1 MACAPASCQLT
12 ELRLRRF
19 REDGCC
25 RQFGKFE
32 GGRIVRVGGLQRK
45 LLLEALFSTGVC
57 WRYWV
62 TKYSRLKGGVYVII
76 SSFQWS
82 CRAETFHGRWCQS
95 SLLLLVDIS
104 WHAEM
109 WVFHNFSMLFHVTS
123 YIFIWFGGWFIVFM
137 ATSQNWGCLKN
148 SPKNGFIGSLS
159 SCQGSLSTA
168 YDASRCTKKPEK
180 STISIYF
187 FMVGT
192 WELPT
197 EPPKKDNSGEVEW
210 ILEFFMQRWWFFVR
224 WFFFFFRLPLSFTTR
239 GFRWF
244 FFGLPWAG
252 DSVNASKISINYE
265 TGDSP
270 IWRTLTKMC
279 CIFQWIFYPPH
290 ALL

>member
-1 MACAPASCQLT
+1 MGAAGNL
-12 ELRLRRF
+12 E
-19 REDGCC
+19 
-25 RQFGKFE
+25 KFE

-197 EPPKKDNSGEVEW
+197 EPPKKDTVIVVKWS
-210 ILEFFMQRWWFFVR
+210 EFLSFSCNDDDFLWDGNL
-224 WFFFFFRLPLSFTTR
+224 FFFSTPTKLYNTGIPVVFFRIALSWGFRECLKDFHKLWDRRLSNLTNFDEDVLYFSMDFLPTTR
-239 GFRWF
+239 VVIVFSDGK
-244 FFGLPWAG
+244 
-252 DSVNASKISINYE
+252 N
-265 TGDSP
+265 
-270 IWRTLTKMC
+270 
-279 CIFQWIFYPPH
+279 IFQSPF
-290 ALL
+290 